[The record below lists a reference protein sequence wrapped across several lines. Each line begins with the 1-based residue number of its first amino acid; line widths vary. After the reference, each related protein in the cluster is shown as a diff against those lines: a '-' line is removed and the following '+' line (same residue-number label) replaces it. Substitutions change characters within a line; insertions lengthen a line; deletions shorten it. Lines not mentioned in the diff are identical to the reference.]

1 MLCFQDWLLTLPAT
15 RSAMVHGLSLGVKLV
30 KRLFKT
36 LIQSTGWLAAWG
48 LATAAWALDP
58 QPLVKQGSCPSG
70 YSQSGNYCNPSSGA
84 RYAVLKVGSCPSG
97 YSQSGNY
104 CLASSQSAKLAV
116 PKVGSCP
123 SGYSQSGD
131 YCLSSR

>member
-1 MLCFQDWLLTLPAT
+1 METYMKTLLTLFSIFYAAASFGTP
-15 RSAMVHGLSLGVKLV
+15 SA
-30 KRLFKT
+30 
-36 LIQSTGWLAAWG
+36 
-48 LATAAWALDP
+48 
-58 QPLVKQGSCPSG
+58 QPLPKQGSCPSG
-70 YSQSGNYCNPSSGA
+70 YSQSGDYCNPGSGA

-104 CLASSQSAKLAV
+104 CLAGSDARLAI
-116 PKVGSCP
+116 PKRGSCP

>member
-1 MLCFQDWLLTLPAT
+1 MDTTQASGSVRCLTGVGDPIKAMFARLITVLCAALLVAP
-15 RSAMVHGLSLGVKLV
+15 
-30 KRLFKT
+30 
-36 LIQSTGWLAAWG
+36 
-48 LATAAWALDP
+48 AWALQP
-58 QPLVKQGSCPSG
+58 QPLPREGSCPSG
-70 YSQSGNYCNPSSGA
+70 YSQSGNYCNPSSSA
-84 RYAVLKVGSCPSG
+84 RYAVPKVGSCPSG

-104 CLASSQSAKLAV
+104 CLASGSNSRLAV

>member
-1 MLCFQDWLLTLPAT
+1 MVTTLNRKILKRMLFAALGALP
-15 RSAMVHGLSLGVKLV
+15 
-30 KRLFKT
+30 
-36 LIQSTGWLAAWG
+36 LAS
-48 LATAAWALDP
+48 AWALQP

-70 YSQSGNYCNPSSGA
+70 YSQSGNYCNPSSNA
-84 RYAVLKVGSCPSG
+84 RFAVLKVGSCPSG

-104 CLASSQSAKLAV
+104 CLASGANSRLAV

-123 SGYSQSGD
+123 SGFSQSGD

>member
-1 MLCFQDWLLTLPAT
+1 MRFMKLLTSWRIGVTL
-15 RSAMVHGLSLGVKLV
+15 GLLSLP
-30 KRLFKT
+30 
-36 LIQSTGWLAAWG
+36 G
-48 LATAAWALDP
+48 LALALEP

-84 RYAVLKVGSCPSG
+84 HYAVLKTGSCPSG

-104 CLASSQSAKLAV
+104 CLASSQNAKLAV

-131 YCLSSR
+131 YCLSTR